1 MMTENEKIKLVE
13 DYVLGTL
20 SEKDFQLLTQLRKE
34 DAAIEEQIGFYQ
46 DLHDGAVL
54 FGDERFKLELQE
66 MEQSW
71 QLKQQKLKQ
80 SSLKE
85 KWKSLTDK
93 VNGAIDE
100 LSQFFL
106 PVPNYEAALLQ
117 ASRSTA
123 AGLIAPENGLD
134 VELDGDLIFGFE
146 KPLAKKHSFT
156 IENNQ
161 QEIVT
166 QRTLE
171 KGSKQFV
178 ISLKGFVPGRYY
190 WKLMGDRE
198 TVIGMFFVG
207 RS

>member
-20 SEKDFQLLTQLRKE
+20 SEKDLRLLTQLRE
-34 DAAIEEQIGFYQ
+34 NEPAIEEQIVFYE
-46 DLHDGAVL
+46 DLYGGAVL
-54 FGDERFKLELQE
+54 FGDERFKMELQE
-66 MEQSW
+66 MEQNW
-71 QLKQQKLKQ
+71 QLKQEKLKQ

-85 KWKSLTDK
+85 KWKSLTNK

-106 PVPNYEAALLQ
+106 PVPNYEAALFQ

-134 VELDGDLIFGFE
+134 AEEELVFGFE
-146 KPLAKKHSFT
+146 KPLPKKQNFV

-161 QEIVT
+161 QELVEEQI
-166 QRTLE
+166 LE
-171 KGSKQFV
+171 QGTKQFAV
-178 ISLKGFVPGRYY
+178 NLKDFVPGRYY
-190 WKLMGDRE
+190 WKMIGERE